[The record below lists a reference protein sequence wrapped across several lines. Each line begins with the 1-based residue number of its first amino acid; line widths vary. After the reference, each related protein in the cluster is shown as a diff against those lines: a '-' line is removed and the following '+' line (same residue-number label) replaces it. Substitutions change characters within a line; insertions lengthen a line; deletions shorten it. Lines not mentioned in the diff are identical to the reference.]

1 LESTFLDAKTVV
13 TSGQV
18 VGRER
23 YIQSSWSAPY
33 SGWGDERD
41 RWSSGGPAEG
51 TVLSNAH
58 PLVCRKRMF
67 SARYGR
73 SAIAAPTTE
82 ISPLIAGFPPLVLRY
97 LPLVDLPFPSKS
109 MSAALRGTDVPKP
122 NDFGTAGRPA
132 HSARFRCLSSAGP
145 PLLQRSLSTASKS
158 RRKAAQL
165 HPDGT
170 GRKANV
176 SA

>member
-109 MSAALRGTDVPKP
+109 MFAALRGTDVPKP

-132 HSARFRCLSSAGP
+132 HSAALGASP
-145 PLLQRSLSTASKS
+145 PLVLRCSSGLS
-158 RRKAAQL
+158 RRPPL
-165 HPDGT
+165 HIPESKLRSIPNRSRG
-170 GRKANV
+170 GP
-176 SA
+176 